1 MDIKSQALELE
12 CWAKG
17 RWKNAAELITKHHQ
31 GDLLEP
37 LNDSLSAA
45 EHGRRLH
52 NNTQIIKRAI
62 RGESLHYHR
71 MAIALTPA
79 IRAAIE
85 EEERQ
90 QQEEHQLVAS
100 ANRECI
106 EATSAMLLRKPSG
119 VIRRETLEAIN
130 ALASLA
136 GVKVQI
142 SHHGGSH
149 GSHAA

>member
-1 MDIKSQALELE
+1 MDIKSLTLELE

-31 GDLLEP
+31 GELLEP
-37 LNDSLSAA
+37 LNDKLPAA

-52 NNTQIIKRAI
+52 NNTQIIQRAF
-62 RGESLHYHR
+62 RGETAHYR
-71 MAIALTPA
+71 RLAIALAPA
-79 IRAAIE
+79 VRAAIGE
-85 EEERQ
+85 EEQQ
-90 QQEEHQLVAS
+90 QQEEHRQVAI

-119 VIRRETLEAIN
+119 VIQQETLEAIN

-136 GVKVQI
+136 GMKVQI
-142 SHHGGSH
+142 SHQGGRH